1 MGRGRG
7 TWDARTQGRRDVR
20 LGDSETRGRGTRGR
34 GDVGLGDAGT
44 RRHGDA
50 GTWKRGDAGSQGR
63 VTRGGGDAR
72 TWDAGKR
79 RCGTRGRGDGGRA
92 WGGDKQTIPEFCAE
106 FAIYS
111 FWWLNR
117 SLSENSS
124 CKQFQVGTNC

>member
-7 TWDARTQGRRDVR
+7 TWDARTQGCQDVG
-20 LGDSETRGRGTRGR
+20 LGDSETQGRGTQGR

-44 RRHGDA
+44 WKHGDV
-50 GTWKRGDAGSQGR
+50 GMRGRGDAGH
-63 VTRGGGDAR
+63 GDV
-72 TWDAGKR
+72 GHE
-79 RCGTRGRGDGGRA
+79 

-117 SLSENSS
+117 LLSENSS
-124 CKQFQVGTNC
+124 CKQFQVGTNCWTSSG